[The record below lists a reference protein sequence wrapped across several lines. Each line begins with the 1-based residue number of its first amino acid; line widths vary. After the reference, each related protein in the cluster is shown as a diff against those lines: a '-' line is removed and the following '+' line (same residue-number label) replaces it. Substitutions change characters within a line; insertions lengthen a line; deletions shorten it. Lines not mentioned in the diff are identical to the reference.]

1 MKALRIPLNVPYSRM
16 ILNHFFFISGAA
28 TGTRYFFFLL
38 FPHLS
43 LMSAHELVRV
53 WVWVWAWIVSLSLFL
68 LFSPFSWPHFYLAFS
83 LCMAT
88 YIRTREHKSLF
99 IRYVLVLIWP
109 TYVLMRWIMM
119 YIYIYVYENQC
130 DVSCVEATQC
140 LHLPLTVAKID
151 RCSISISTKRIQMMR
166 F

>member
-68 LFSPFSWPHFYLAFS
+68 LFSPFSLPHFYLAFS

-119 YIYIYVYENQC
+119 YIYMCMKISVMYHVLKQHNVYIY
-130 DVSCVEATQC
+130 
-140 LHLPLTVAKID
+140 LMTVAKID